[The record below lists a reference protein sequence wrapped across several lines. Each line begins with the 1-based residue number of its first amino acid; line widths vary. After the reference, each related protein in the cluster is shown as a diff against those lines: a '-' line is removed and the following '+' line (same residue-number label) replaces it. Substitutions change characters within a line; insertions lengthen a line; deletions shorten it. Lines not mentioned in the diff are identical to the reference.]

1 MEKKYTFEQ
10 FQSEMKQKEPFLK
23 KIDVFYPND
32 QYVSENIPSREID
45 KMMIKMCVFYIEDSC
60 VMPFVKYAVK
70 IDNGKIW
77 FPEFSFD
84 FSQYDSEE
92 HLENIFI
99 KTCDEQLINIFTDDD
114 NSNRQ
119 SGGSPPGSNE
129 HSSLKSGGKL
139 TGKIQSSFGKCYRG
153 FIPKNDTIYVFYDVT
168 LLLLNDHKLNPDFKY
183 AIADELN
190 NVKSIF
196 GNSVDGSITKLFK
209 PTKSFPLSAILNP
222 WFIKSSGA
230 LKSITIPLVG
240 YLCMTNDD
248 GDTFYTLTQEQINE
262 KHVTSDC
269 IIDPKEVGS
278 YYFFSTK
285 ILNIQKDATYIR
297 HAFFTMKMRDW
308 TSAKFPNKNSYNYE
322 DDVNT
327 VMFKLDNKTMI
338 YGVKSPDQFVE
349 Y

>member
-10 FQSEMKQKEPFLK
+10 FQSEMKQKAPFLK

-32 QYVSENIPSREID
+32 QYVSENIPSDETD
-45 KMMIKMCVFYIEDSC
+45 KMTIKMCVFYIEDSC

-119 SGGSPPGSNE
+119 SGGSPEGSNE

>member
-10 FQSEMKQKEPFLK
+10 FQSEMKHKESFLH

-32 QYVSENIPSREID
+32 QYVSENIPSNEND
-45 KMMIKMCVFYIEDSC
+45 KIAIKMCVFYIEDSC

-70 IDNGKIW
+70 IDNGKIC

-84 FSQYDSEE
+84 VSQYDSEE
-92 HLENIFI
+92 HLENVFI
-99 KTCDEQLINIFTDDD
+99 KSCDEQLVNIFVNDGQT
-114 NSNRQ
+114 
-119 SGGSPPGSNE
+119 GGSPQGDPLRGSMR
-129 HSSLKSGGKL
+129 GGKL
-139 TGKIQSSFGKCYRG
+139 TDKIQSSFGKCYRG
-153 FIPKNDTIYVFYDVT
+153 FIPKNDSIYVFYDVT
-168 LLLLNDHKLNPDFKY
+168 VLLLNDHKLNPDFKY

-222 WFIKSSGA
+222 WFIKSSGSF
-230 LKSITIPLVG
+230 KSITIPLVG

-262 KHVTSDC
+262 KYVTSDC
-269 IIDPKEVGS
+269 LIDPKEVGS

-285 ILNIQKDATYIR
+285 VLNPQKDATYIR

-308 TSAKFPNKNSYNYE
+308 TSAKFPNKGSYNYE
-322 DDVNT
+322 EDVNT
-327 VMFKLDNKTMI
+327 VMFKIDNKTMI